1 MGYDKA
7 VDSAALDKLLTEIA
21 DATKTKTVWTTQNNK
36 VVSEFD
42 KDGTYKIPADE
53 LAWRISCIDRLNRM
67 TLYPD
72 GLDNGFYGVLAS
84 RCAGTYRVAQVLG
97 RDIFDYN
104 DDINVFN
111 TVVDRFNRYTAG
123 VRDAQGRAVL
133 DCSSYMGLVLRGIP
147 YSKSPF
153 IIHDVPND
161 RWVPSVEMVYGDEGW
176 EYPVIDKQPETEYRK
191 TGFDG
196 FSSLRSARH
205 QAEFF
210 YKYGYVVY
218 DRERDGLP
226 TEALQELV
234 KPGDLLFWSYVDE
247 DGNYDQ
253 EKVSKA
259 TNNFRAIN
267 HVGMV
272 TDRTNYYFHVTGD
285 TDNVSNEEPVS
296 FSALKNKVFYQLSMI
311 CRPDY
316 RKGRPLEIPA
326 GANVLGFPWNFSSGT
341 TYGGV
346 TFTFTGDSGETIKLT
361 GTRTGS
367 STAPIAIKGRLD
379 DKYSRFDLPG
389 GSRYALHLG
398 NPRADPGIK
407 LVLCREVNGEADE
420 FLSCFGGG
428 VTKFLLPDTRNCFIR
443 IYLTKGVTFDCEIT
457 PTLERVED
465 LTPVPESVE

>member
-7 VDSAALDKLLTEIA
+7 VDSAALDDLLTEIA
-21 DATKTKTVWTTQNNK
+21 DATKTKTVWTTQNKN
-36 VVSEFD
+36 VVSGLDE
-42 KDGTYKIPADE
+42 DGAYKIPADE

-84 RCAGTYRVAQVLG
+84 RCAATYRAAVVKG
-97 RDIFDYN
+97 TDTFDYN
-104 DDINVFN
+104 DDTNVFN
-111 TVVDRFNRYTAG
+111 TTINDKVPGKYSAA
-123 VRDAQGRAVL
+123 VRDAHGRAVL
-133 DCSSYMGLVLRGIP
+133 DCSSYIGLVLRGIP
-147 YSKSPF
+147 YNKSPF
-153 IIHDVPND
+153 ITHTQPND
-161 RWVPSVEMVYGDEGW
+161 RWVPSEEMVYGNEGW
-176 EYPVIDKQPETEYRK
+176 EFPVIDKQPETEYRK

-196 FSSLRSARH
+196 FSSLRGARH

-226 TEALQELV
+226 TEALQDLV

-259 TNNFRAIN
+259 TNNFRAIH

-272 TDRTNYYFHVTGD
+272 TERTNYYFHVTGD
-285 TDNVSNEEPVS
+285 TDNVSNEETVS
-296 FSALKNKVFYQLSMI
+296 FSPLQNNVFYQLSMI

-316 RKGRPLEIPA
+316 RKGRPLEIPV

-346 TFTFTGDSGETIKLT
+346 TFTFTGNSGETIKLT
-361 GTRTGS
+361 GKRTGS
-367 STAPIAIKGRLD
+367 STTPMAIKGRVD
-379 DKYSRFDLPG
+379 DKYSRFDVTPG
-389 GSRYALHLG
+389 QYAFHMG
-398 NPRADPGIK
+398 NANADPGIK
-407 LVLCREVNGEADE
+407 LVLCKESNGEAIELISCTGGEVNGYASGSV
-420 FLSCFGGG
+420 L
-428 VTKFLLPDTRNCFIR
+428 KNCFIR

-465 LTPVPESVE
+465 IT